1 MIKNQR
7 LIKYIDEM
15 QPTEEVFK
23 KAYLLQSKY
32 GQVKKV
38 RFYLAQ
44 MGIQIEKYWLPMA
57 NSDMN
62 PYMTQKLT
70 NEVVSLDLEPVGV
83 RIHPRYQA
91 YSLHCHEF
99 YECIIVLKGK
109 CTNIVEG
116 QQIKMNTGDIC
127 IIPPNTRHMIGV
139 YDDYSIVM
147 NLIFTT
153 EILTGTF
160 LNIIP
165 EQNAI
170 GRFFKKTATTEA
182 CYDCIMIRLVED
194 SDISFLLEEILWNH
208 YEPDNAFCSYSEL
221 MLPFLLRLCTI
232 DNEKIYFLTSMYQK
246 PEQVEKIIYYI
257 QTNMQSV
264 TLPKLAE
271 YFGYAPSYLG
281 RIIKQQTGLSF
292 TSLLKQ
298 IRISQ
303 ACYYLTLS
311 ELSISEISRQIGY
324 ESMSYFVQVF
334 KQNTGTT
341 PFMFRKMCKSV

>member
-1 MIKNQR
+1 
-7 LIKYIDEM
+7 
-15 QPTEEVFK
+15 
-23 KAYLLQSKY
+23 
-32 GQVKKV
+32 
-38 RFYLAQ
+38 
-44 MGIQIEKYWLPMA
+44 
-57 NSDMN
+57 
-62 PYMTQKLT
+62 
-70 NEVVSLDLEPVGV
+70 
-83 RIHPRYQA
+83 
-91 YSLHCHEF
+91 
-99 YECIIVLKGK
+99 
-109 CTNIVEG
+109 
-116 QQIKMNTGDIC
+116 
-127 IIPPNTRHMIGV
+127 
-139 YDDYSIVM
+139 
-147 NLIFTT
+147 
-153 EILTGTF
+153 
-160 LNIIP
+160 
-165 EQNAI
+165 
-170 GRFFKKTATTEA
+170 
-182 CYDCIMIRLVED
+182 
-194 SDISFLLEEILWNH
+194 
-208 YEPDNAFCSYSEL
+208 